1 MTILFLAAAAL
12 AQPATPAQNPH
23 AGHSDHAGHAN
34 HAAPAT
40 PAAPAAA
47 QAWSVETSTVAQLM
61 ANPAA
66 KAVIDRHLPGF
77 STHPMVGQAGPMTL
91 RQIQGFTQGA
101 ITNAHL
107 TAIQT
112 DLAAIPAQ

>member
-12 AQPATPAQNPH
+12 AQPTPPAANPH
-23 AGHSDHAGHAN
+23 AGH
-34 HAAPAT
+34 AT

-47 QAWSVETSTVAQLM
+47 QAWSVETTTVAQLM

-77 STHPMVGQAGPMTL
+77 SAHPMIGQAGPMTL
-91 RQIQGFTQGA
+91 RQIQGFTQGQ

-107 TAIQT
+107 TAIQA
-112 DLAAIPAQ
+112 DLAALPAG

>member
-1 MTILFLAAAAL
+1 MTFLFLAAAAL

-23 AGHSDHAGHAN
+23 AGHGAHAGHA
-34 HAAPAT
+34 A

-47 QAWSVETSTVAQLM
+47 RGWSVETSTVAQLM

-66 KAVIDRHLPGF
+66 KAVVDRHLPGF
-77 STHPMVGQAGPMTL
+77 SAHPMIGQAGPMTL
-91 RQIQGFTQGA
+91 RQIAGFTQGQ
-101 ITNAHL
+101 ITDAHL

-112 DLAAIPAQ
+112 ELAALPAG

>member
-12 AQPATPAQNPH
+12 AQPTPAPAADPH
-23 AGHSDHAGHAN
+23 AGHGAHQP
-34 HAAPAT
+34 APAT
-40 PAAPAAA
+40 PSAAA
-47 QAWSVETSTVAQLM
+47 RGWSVDTSTVAQLM

-77 STHPMVGQAGPMTL
+77 STHPMIGQAGPMTL
-91 RQIQGFTQGA
+91 RQIQAFAQGQ
-101 ITNAHL
+101 ITDAHL

-112 DLAAIPAQ
+112 DLAALPAG

>member
-23 AGHSDHAGHAN
+23 AGHGDHAGHAG
-34 HAAPAT
+34 HAAATT
-40 PAAPAAA
+40 PAAA
-47 QAWSVETSTVAQLM
+47 AWSVETSTIAQLL

-91 RQIQGFTQGA
+91 RQVQSFAQGQ
-101 ITNAHL
+101 ITDAHL
-107 TAIQT
+107 TAIQA
-112 DLAAIPAQ
+112 DLAALPAS

>member
-12 AQPATPAQNPH
+12 AQPATPAPNPH
-23 AGHSDHAGHAN
+23 AGHAGHAT

-47 QAWSVETSTVAQLM
+47 QAWSVETTTVAQLM

-66 KAVIDRHLPGF
+66 KAVVDRHLPGF
-77 STHPMVGQAGPMTL
+77 SAHPMIGQAGPMTL
-91 RQIQGFTQGA
+91 RQIQGFTQGQ
-101 ITNAHL
+101 ITDAHL

-112 DLAAIPAQ
+112 DLAALPAG

>member
-12 AQPATPAQNPH
+12 AQPATPAPNPH
-23 AGHSDHAGHAN
+23 AGHGDHAGHAA
-34 HAAPAT
+34 HAT
-40 PAAPAAA
+40 PAARG
-47 QAWSVETSTVAQLM
+47 WSVETSTVAQLM

-77 STHPMVGQAGPMTL
+77 SAHPMIGQAGPMTL
-91 RQIQGFTQGA
+91 RQIQGFTQGQ

-107 TAIQT
+107 TAIQA
-112 DLAAIPAQ
+112 DLAALPAG

>member
-12 AQPATPAQNPH
+12 AQPTPPAANPH
-23 AGHSDHAGHAN
+23 AGHAGHAT
-34 HAAPAT
+34 PAT
-40 PAAPAAA
+40 PAAA
-47 QAWSVETSTVAQLM
+47 QAWSVETTTVAQLM

-77 STHPMVGQAGPMTL
+77 SAHPMIGQAGPMTL
-91 RQIQGFTQGA
+91 RQIQGFTQGQ

-107 TAIQT
+107 TAIQA
-112 DLAAIPAQ
+112 DLAALPAG